1 LSPTLSYEPFPAAV
15 ANTELWAC
23 APLSSSLLPPLSSS
37 PLPPLYLVA
46 KSALEVRHEP
56 SRPPAQPLKCLLT
69 IAKGRGL
76 PAQPGQ
82 LAVVEERGHRGSDGV
97 KGPRRRSLDSS
108 AARSRGGEG
117 PTPPPLALQGVLFP
131 SPYASPRR
139 RGDAL
144 TVEANA
150 LQTQVRRRG
159 RLTVYARLGA

>member
-1 LSPTLSYEPFPAAV
+1 VCSPLLFPPPS
-15 ANTELWAC
+15 
-23 APLSSSLLPPLSSS
+23 PLLF

-56 SRPPAQPLKCLLT
+56 SRPPAQPLKRLLT

-139 RGDAL
+139 RGDAD
-144 TVEANA
+144 A
-150 LQTQVRRRG
+150 LRSTLALALRRR
-159 RLTVYARLGA
+159 LKDALITMQQP